1 MEISHQNVEGGQK
14 MNQKVN
20 QADSLRAALGKT
32 EGHLHSKGDEPDE
45 PVVRVA
51 EKKAKAPPHRKDKK
65 IISGHFPKK
74 IHQQLKMVAIEQE
87 TDIQSLLGEGLD
99 LLFEKYDKPLIAQL
113 LGG

>member
-14 MNQKVN
+14 VNQKAN

-32 EGHLHSKGDEPDE
+32 EGHLHNGDEPDE
-45 PVVRVA
+45 NVA
-51 EKKAKAPPHRKDKK
+51 EKKGKAPPHRKDKK
-65 IISGHFPKK
+65 IISGHFEKK
-74 IHQQLKMVAIEQE
+74 IHQQLKMIAIEQE

-99 LLFEKYDKPLIAQL
+99 LLFEKYDKPRISQL